1 MTAKIFRAI
10 LGAAL
15 VVLLLSFM
23 VVSAV
28 LYDNFAE
35 VDRRQLR
42 EELELAVRGTE
53 KAGEDYL
60 ESLGSRKY
68 RLTWVDA
75 SGLVLYDSDF
85 SNDGLD
91 NHLDREEIAE
101 ALENGW
107 GDSSRYS
114 DTLTKKMYYEA
125 CRLSDGSVLRVAGS
139 FDSIFTLLRDIL
151 WPMVGVLL
159 SAFILSALLARW
171 MARNIVKPLN
181 RLNLDQPEENDVY
194 DELSPMLWRLGR
206 QHRQIEQ
213 QMQELR
219 RRAEEFE
226 QITASMSEGLLLL
239 DGTGHVLS
247 INPAASRVFAMEKS
261 AVGRSFPAME
271 QSADMR
277 QAVEA
282 ALRGEHREFRI
293 QRNGLEY
300 QIDISPIRS
309 EGVSAGAVILCF
321 DVTET
326 AFAERNRREFTANVS
341 HELKTPLQSIMGCA
355 ELLEGGMVR
364 PEDTARFLG
373 NIRTEAARLLSLI
386 NDIIRLS
393 QMDEN
398 GAVAE
403 ETVDLLA
410 VAREAVESL
419 EDTAARRGIRVELE
433 GESSFMTGVRRYLYE
448 IVYNLCD
455 NAIRYNKDGG
465 RVTVRIGKASIV
477 VEDTGIGIPQ
487 EHQSR
492 IFERFYRVDKSHSR
506 ATGGTGLGLSIVKHA
521 VAYHNGS
528 IHLESECG
536 RGTTVRVSFEGK
548 EI

>member
-15 VVLLLSFM
+15 AVLLLSFL
-23 VVSAV
+23 VVTAV
-28 LYDNFAE
+28 LYGNFVE

-42 EELELAVRGTE
+42 DELELAVSGTE
-53 KAGEDYL
+53 RAGEDYL
-60 ESLGSRKY
+60 GSLGSRKY
-68 RLTWVDA
+68 RFTWVDA
-75 SGLVLYDSDF
+75 DGAVLYDSDF
-85 SNDGLD
+85 SNDGLG

-139 FDSIFTLLRDIL
+139 FDSIFALLGDVL
-151 WPMVGVLL
+151 WPMLGVLFSAFML
-159 SAFILSALLARW
+159 SAVLARS
-171 MARNIVKPLN
+171 MARKIVRPLN
-181 RLNLDQPEENDVY
+181 QLNLDQPEENDVY

-206 QHRQIEQ
+206 QHKQIEEHV
-213 QMQELR
+213 QELR

-226 QITASMSEGLLLL
+226 QITDSMSEGLLLL
-239 DGTGHVLS
+239 DSKARVLS
-247 INPAASRVFAMEKS
+247 INPAAGRVFSLEKS
-261 AVGRSFPAME
+261 AVGRSFPGLE
-271 QSADMR
+271 RNEEMR

-282 ALRGEHREFRI
+282 ALRGEHREFRLE
-293 QRNGLEY
+293 RDGLEY
-300 QIDISPIRS
+300 QIDISPIKNAG
-309 EGVSAGAVILCF
+309 ECAGAVILCF

-355 ELLEGGMVR
+355 ELLQSGIVKE
-364 PEDTARFLG
+364 EDVPRFLG

-393 QMDEN
+393 QLDEN
-398 GAVAE
+398 SSE
-403 ETVDLLA
+403 MRETVDLYA
-410 VAREAVESL
+410 VASEVVESL
-419 EDTAARRGIRVELE
+419 RDNAASRNVSITLQ
-433 GESSFMTGVRRYLYE
+433 GENTLLQGVRRYLYE

-455 NAIRYNKDGG
+455 NAIRYNVDGG
-465 RVTVRIGKASIV
+465 SVCVKVSTEEGRACLCVS
-477 VEDTGIGIPQ
+477 DTGIGIPA
-487 EHQSR
+487 EHQNR

-521 VAYHNGS
+521 VAYHGGS
-528 IHLESECG
+528 IRLDSEPG
-536 RGTTVRVSFEGK
+536 RGTCITVN
-548 EI
+548 I